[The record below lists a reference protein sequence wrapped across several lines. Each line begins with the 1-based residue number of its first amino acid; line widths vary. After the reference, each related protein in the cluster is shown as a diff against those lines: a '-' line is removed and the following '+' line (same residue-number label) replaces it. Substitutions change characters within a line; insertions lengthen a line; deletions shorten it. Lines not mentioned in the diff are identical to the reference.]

1 MSPCLQFL
9 KTTTAKYLCNAAI
22 HRVRIIVKHMML
34 CRAMSCHTM
43 SYHVMSCH
51 TMSFHVIS
59 YQVMS
64 CHVMS
69 CYAMAHHA
77 MSHVMSRV
85 YPIISSVMRA
95 FLRTS
100 RSYIICS
107 VCHEML
113 AVRRQDITCSNEEEK
128 KSYKKAK
135 KLYEGTTHYCN
146 VCYRLSV

>member
-1 MSPCLQFL
+1 
-9 KTTTAKYLCNAAI
+9 
-22 HRVRIIVKHMML
+22 
-34 CRAMSCHTM
+34 
-43 SYHVMSCH
+43 
-51 TMSFHVIS
+51 
-59 YQVMS
+59 MS

-69 CYAMAHHA
+69 YD
-77 MSHVMSRV
+77 VMWV
-85 YPIISSVMRA
+85 YLIISSVMRA